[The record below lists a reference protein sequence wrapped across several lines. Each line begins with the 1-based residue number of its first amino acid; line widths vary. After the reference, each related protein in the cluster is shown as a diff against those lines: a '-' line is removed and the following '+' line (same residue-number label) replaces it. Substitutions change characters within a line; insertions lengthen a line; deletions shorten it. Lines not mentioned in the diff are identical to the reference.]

1 MIKKDK
7 KLVIT
12 FYTSAEA
19 MATEKA
25 CKENGVVGKLISAP
39 RELTADCGISYCLG
53 LEDKEKVTKLLND
66 KKIEYESIVEI
77 LI

>member
-1 MIKKDK
+1 MLKKEK

-25 CKENGVVGKLISAP
+25 CKEYGIIGKLISAP
-39 RELTADCGISYCLG
+39 RELTSDCGISYSLNV
-53 LEDKEKVTKLLND
+53 EDKKKITKLLID
-66 KKIEYESIVEI
+66 KNIEYEKIVEI
-77 LI
+77 FI

>member
-1 MIKKDK
+1 MLKKEK

-25 CKENGVVGKLISAP
+25 CKESGIVGKLISAP
-39 RELTADCGISYCLG
+39 RELTSDCGISYSLNV
-53 LEDKEKVTKLLND
+53 EDKEKITKLLID
-66 KKIEYESIVEI
+66 KNIEYEKIVEI